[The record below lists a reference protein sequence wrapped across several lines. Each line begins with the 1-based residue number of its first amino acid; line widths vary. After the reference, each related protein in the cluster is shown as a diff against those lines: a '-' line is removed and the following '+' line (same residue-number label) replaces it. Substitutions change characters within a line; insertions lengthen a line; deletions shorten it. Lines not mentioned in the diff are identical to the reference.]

1 MALLPLEGR
10 GTAHGRA
17 HQHMARQK
25 HTSRTVQEL
34 LQEDPMFGAVAK
46 PGKLPIRPLLVQSGW
61 HSSYRDLAEILQENE
76 RITVG
81 KSIASVVRAGQ
92 EGLTLDQADQWSII
106 PRTQAGT
113 YYILVRGQSEPGN
126 NTPITLLRMT
136 STIIA
141 AMIGTATT
149 PLMTADHTSARIGSM
164 CEKSMATPT
173 AMARAMTA

>member
-92 EGLTLDQADQWSII
+92 EGLTLDQADQWSIVLGTDI
-106 PRTQAGT
+106 YGVWGYQAVDNIING
-113 YYILVRGQSEPGN
+113 VEPE
-126 NTPITLLRMT
+126 L
-136 STIIA
+136 A
-141 AMIGTATT
+141 AA
-149 PLMTADHTSARIGSM
+149 
-164 CEKSMATPT
+164 
-173 AMARAMTA
+173 